1 MQLARYREMNT
12 LYCLANTALGKF
24 IIYILFTKMSFLIPA
39 KRLRET
45 DTLIAFHHPKPS
57 YSVHILLI
65 PKLDLPNFQALDAN
79 DPRFM
84 ADLIKTAQSL
94 VEEFGL
100 AEKGYRLIVNGGEY
114 QDFPHLHFH
123 LISDL

>member
-1 MQLARYREMNT
+1 MKYF
-12 LYCLANTALGKF
+12 YSFANTTLGKF
-24 IIYILFTKMSFLIPA
+24 IIRILFTTMSFLIPV

-45 DTLIAFHHPKPS
+45 ETLLAFQHPKPS
-57 YSVHILLI
+57 YPVHILLM
-65 PKLDLPNFQALDAN
+65 PKLDIPNFQALDADN
-79 DPRFM
+79 PAFM
-84 ADLIKTAQSL
+84 ADVVKTAQSL

-123 LISDL
+123 LVSESRE

>member
-1 MQLARYREMNT
+1 MHLLYR
-12 LYCLANTALGKF
+12 LANTALGKF
-24 IIYILFTKMSFLIPA
+24 IIRILFTKVSFMIPV

-45 DTLIAFHHPKPS
+45 DTLIAFEHPKPD
-57 YSVHILLI
+57 YPVHILLM

-79 DPRFM
+79 DPAFM
-84 ADLIKTAQSL
+84 ADLVKTAQSL

-123 LISDL
+123 LISDM

>member
-1 MQLARYREMNT
+1 MQR
-12 LYCLANTALGKF
+12 LYSFANTALGKF
-24 IIYILFTKMSFLIPA
+24 IIRILFTKASFMLPV

-45 DTLIAFHHPKPS
+45 ETLLAFHHPKPS
-57 YSVHILLI
+57 YPVHILLM
-65 PKLDLPNFQALDAN
+65 PKLDLPNFQALDADN
-79 DPRFM
+79 PAFM

-123 LISDL
+123 LISGETSSL

>member
-1 MQLARYREMNT
+1 LGDLPIAELPERDEVTGGVLGRRQAAFLTAFLHPELLA
-12 LYCLANTALGKF
+12 
-24 IIYILFTKMSFLIPA
+24 FL
-39 KRLRET
+39 
-45 DTLIAFHHPKPS
+45 HPKPS
-57 YSVHILLI
+57 YPVHILLM
-65 PKLDLPNFQALDAN
+65 PKLDIPNFQALDADN
-79 DPRFM
+79 PAFM

-123 LISDL
+123 LISDM